1 MMPWILIGLVVFAII
16 SSVLWLKPSPRDQ
29 HLSVL
34 RMAAL
39 KQGLQIRQYT
49 FKPRSEKNGIRDE
62 LRATSYSV
70 MRAQSIKPGLLRY
83 RIVRQAGWEQDGL
96 PPGYSWHDPASALDH
111 THLMACLPRLTDTLL
126 MLEVYEHRVAMMV
139 AEEKQANAENYREFM
154 HALLPTPS

>member
-29 HLSVL
+29 HLSAL

-39 KQGLQIRQYT
+39 KHGLQIRQYT

-70 MRAQSIKPGLLRY
+70 MRAGAIKPGLIRY
-83 RIVRQAGWEQDGL
+83 RIVRQAGWMQEDL
-96 PPGYSWHDPASALDH
+96 PEGYAWHDEATGAERAQLLA
-111 THLMACLPRLTDTLL
+111 TLPSLNDTLL
-126 MLEVYEHRVAMMV
+126 MLEVYDHRVSIMV
-139 AEEKQANAENYREFM
+139 AEDKTASAENYRAFM
-154 HALLPTPS
+154 DALMPTQ

>member
-1 MMPWILIGLVVFAII
+1 MMPWLLIGLVVFAII

-29 HLSVL
+29 HLSAL

-70 MRAQSIKPGLLRY
+70 MRVGAIKPGLLRY
-83 RIVRQAGWEQDGL
+83 RIVRQAGWMQEDL
-96 PPGYSWHDPASALDH
+96 PEGYAWHDEATAAERGQLLAAWPMLK
-111 THLMACLPRLTDTLL
+111 DTLL
-126 MLEVYEHRVAMMV
+126 MLEVYEHRVGMMV
-139 AEEKQANAENYREFM
+139 AEDKAADAENYRTFID
-154 HALLPTPS
+154 ALMPSQ